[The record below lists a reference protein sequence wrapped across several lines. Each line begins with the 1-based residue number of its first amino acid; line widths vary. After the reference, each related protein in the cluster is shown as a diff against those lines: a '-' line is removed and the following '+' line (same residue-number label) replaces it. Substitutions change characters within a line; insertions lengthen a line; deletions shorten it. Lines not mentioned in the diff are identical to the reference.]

1 VVRLFYLEQK
11 SYEETATLLGV
22 PLGTLKT
29 LLFRARKELARM
41 AAEPPSHLA
50 AHLQAQEYR

>member
-1 VVRLFYLEQK
+1 MQHEQK
-11 SYEETATLLGV
+11 SYEETAALLGV

-41 AAEPPSHLA
+41 AAETPSQLT
-50 AHLQAQEYR
+50 AHIQAQEDQ